1 MRMSSTPRGHAARS
15 RPAAPVRWCLGVMST
30 NFPPRIGVSSG
41 RERTVPC
48 SWPRRRRR
56 RGGLEK
62 GFGASKPGGR
72 HARRPQRHGR
82 AQRARADGP
91 PPSGG
96 GKGTPCTYRDGKSP
110 SLGELAPCRGASAQ
124 AVGRHHGLSNGPSPA
139 FRGIFRHI
147 WKAYP
152 RAPRW
157 PWGVGA
163 CVCMVQQILT
173 VKCPRRPKNSPNL
186 GSFRRKIRNPER
198 HCGP

>member
-62 GFGASKPGGR
+62 GFGPRIPGRR
-72 HARRPQRHGR
+72 HARRPERHGR
-82 AQRARADGP
+82 ARRALAGGP

-96 GKGTPCTYRDGKSP
+96 GIGAPCAYRGGNSSP
-110 SLGELAPCRGASAQ
+110 RGELALSRSASRQ
-124 AVGRHHGLSNGPSPA
+124 AVGRHHGLSNGASPA
-139 FRGIFRHI
+139 FRGIFPPKYAGHI
-147 WKAYP
+147 P
-152 RAPRW
+152 AP
-157 PWGVGA
+157 PGGPGGWGH
-163 CVCMVQQILT
+163 VCAWYN
-173 VKCPRRPKNSPNL
+173 KS
-186 GSFRRKIRNPER
+186 
-198 HCGP
+198 